1 MQAHQY
7 IITISLTLLVN
18 ISNLDESLQ
27 IRTLGVICYNTVLI
41 KPHVMV
47 TQHKSDLK
55 YTHTRIHTH
64 THTHARARARAH
76 THTLARAHA
85 RARTHMHAYMHSHM
99 YTDEC
104 TYTH

>member
-27 IRTLGVICYNTVLI
+27 IRALGVICYNTVLI

-64 THTHARARARAH
+64 THTH
-76 THTLARAHA
+76 T